1 MKLNLKTKIAYGL
14 AGVGD
19 SALYNLAGTFLLFFL
34 STVVGISPAIAGT
47 LAAIGSI
54 WETVCGA
61 VVGYLSD
68 NTYTRFGKRKPYLL
82 IASFPL
88 AVFTGL
94 LFTSIDASESVRIVY
109 YGITIL
115 LFWTSFSTFFVP
127 YLAWGAEL
135 TQDYDERTVLRG
147 YTYLF
152 NALGMAMGMI
162 LPNII
167 VDFLLNMGR
176 SSAQS
181 WQLMAVFC
189 GGCSA
194 LTIFIGAV
202 GIKDRYEKEY
212 AERKAAG
219 TLPEKK
225 RRTGSRIKELAL
237 IIWDMLRNYGQIL
250 KLRSVRFIV
259 GTSIFYLVAYAIFCA
274 DRMYFFTYNMGLSA
288 AGITFIMALMTFA
301 SVLFVPVILRV
312 NRYFD
317 KRTMFIFGMGFC
329 AAIMALFGLTGVH
342 SILMLCLFSMAYCVG
357 SICYWQLVP
366 AMIYDVCEV
375 DQLANRKQRA
385 GLVISLQ
392 SLSESMANAVGL
404 QILGLILQFAGFNGE
419 AAVQSQTTLVWT
431 HLSFTVIPAFFMV
444 LSIIMVIKYPI
455 TKTMYNKVLD
465 ALACRE
471 KGEEIDLQP
480 FKKLI

>member
-19 SALYNLAGTFLLFFL
+19 SALYSLAGTFLLFFL
-34 STVVGISPAIAGT
+34 STVVGISPGIAGT
-47 LAAIGSI
+47 LAAIGSV
-54 WETVCGA
+54 WETICGA
-61 VVGYLSD
+61 IVGYLSD

-82 IASFPL
+82 IAAFPL
-88 AVFTGL
+88 AVLTGL
-94 LFTSIDASESVRIVY
+94 LFTTINASEIVRVLY
-109 YGITIL
+109 YGIAIL

-147 YTYLF
+147 YTYFF
-152 NALGMAMGMI
+152 NTLGMAIGMI

-167 VDFLLNMGR
+167 VDFLLNQGK
-176 SSAQS
+176 SSTQS

-189 GGCSA
+189 GVCSA
-194 LTIFIGAV
+194 LTILIGAA

-212 AERKAAG
+212 AQKKAAG

-225 RRTGSRIKELAL
+225 RNKVKPKDLLRMA
-237 IIWDMLRNYGQIL
+237 WDMVRNYGQIL

-259 GTSIFYLVAYAIFCA
+259 GTSVFYLIAYAIFCA

-288 AGITFIMALMTFA
+288 AGITFILAVMTFA
-301 SVLFVPVILRV
+301 SVVFVPVILRV
-312 NRYFD
+312 NQYFD

-329 AAIMALFGLTGVH
+329 ALIMALFGITGV
-342 SILMLCLFSMAYCVG
+342 SSMIMLCLFSLAYCVG

-375 DQLANRKQRA
+375 DQLANGKERA

-392 SLSESMANAVGL
+392 SLSESLANAAGM

-419 AAVQSQTTLVWT
+419 AEAQSDLTLVWM

-455 TKTMYNKVLD
+455 TKTVYNEVLE
-465 ALACRE
+465 ALGRRQ
-471 KGEEIDLQP
+471 KGEDIDLEP